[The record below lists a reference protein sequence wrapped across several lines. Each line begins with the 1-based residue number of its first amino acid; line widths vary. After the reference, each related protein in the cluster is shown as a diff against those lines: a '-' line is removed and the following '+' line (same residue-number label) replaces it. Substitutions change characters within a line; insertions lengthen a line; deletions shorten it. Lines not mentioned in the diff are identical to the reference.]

1 MTNSSILEN
10 SIELPLPNTKSKAV
24 SFEQLDNRLLES
36 IRLHYHSNHQAEYL
50 NLQAQVESLLTQ
62 LQQSSGH
69 S

>member
-10 SIELPLPNTKSKAV
+10 SVESPMANAKSNTA

-62 LQQSSGH
+62 LQQSGGNS
-69 S
+69 

>member
-10 SIELPLPNTKSKAV
+10 SVESSMVDSNGEMV
-24 SFEQLDNRLLES
+24 SSQQLDNRLLQS

-62 LQQSSGH
+62 LQQGDGNS
-69 S
+69 

>member
-10 SIELPLPNTKSKAV
+10 SVESPMANTKSKTV

-62 LQQSSGH
+62 LQQSSGR